1 MKTHEHE
8 KTSTYEHCKGIWRFA
23 SGSFLQSLATAL
35 VVGTMAALLGMAAS
49 AALYYRDVP
58 WYVSAG
64 AGPLVDTVVV
74 ILLATIALEGAR
86 RRSIRRTLEFSFLNH
101 HVRNAL
107 TQVMMASHISDP
119 GQQDRFIQEAV
130 NRISEALFRVTNS
143 PDLTGLS
150 LKEDLRGEGMIH
162 EGEERRRNVGAGLE
176 NTWTDGTNL

>member
-1 MKTHEHE
+1 MKSHQDE
-8 KTSTYEHCKGIWRFA
+8 KTRTYEHSKGIWRLA

-74 ILLATIALEGAR
+74 ILLATVALEGAR
-86 RRSIRRTLEFSFLNH
+86 RRSIRRTLELSFLNH

-107 TQVMMASHISDP
+107 TQVMAASHITDP
-119 GQQDRFIQEAV
+119 AQQDRFIHEAV
-130 NRISEALFRVTNS
+130 RRISEALFRVTNS

-162 EGEERRRNVGAGLE
+162 EGEARERDTCASVVRQ
-176 NTWTDGTNL
+176 TDQQL